1 MAMTLDSHEKLFI
14 HELKD
19 LYNAENQL
27 IKTLPKVAKAVNSS
41 EVKTAINKHLAE
53 TKEQAKRLERILKE
67 MDYGASGVKC
77 LGMEGLVS
85 EADEIIKEKELPKD
99 LLTETLV
106 SGGQKIEHYEIVA
119 YQSAA
124 KAARE
129 LGKGHAADLLE
140 QSLAEEQK
148 ALLTLEELA
157 AQI

>member
-1 MAMTLDSHEKLFI
+1 MTLDSHEKLFI

-27 IKTLPKVAKAVNSS
+27 IKSLPKVAKAVNSA
-41 EVKTAINKHLAE
+41 EVKAAINDHLAE
-53 TKEQAKRLERILKE
+53 TKEQAKRLERILKD
-67 MDYGASGVKC
+67 MDYGPTGVKC
-77 LGMEGLVS
+77 HGMEGLVS

-119 YQSAA
+119 YKSAV

-129 LGKGHAADLLE
+129 LGMSHAADLLE
-140 QSLAEEQK
+140 QTLAEEQK
-148 ALLTLEELA
+148 ALLKLEELA
-157 AQI
+157 A